1 MLLQMALFH
10 SFLWL
15 IFHYLYTTSSLFIH
29 LLTDTNVAFMS
40 WPLKIMLLWTLG
52 CMYLFELQFFSF
64 TDIWPG
70 VRLLDHMVIL
80 FFFYFYL
87 FIFGCTGSSLL
98 WAGFSPVVLSQGY
111 SLAAVHRPPV
121 VGLLLLQST
130 GFKVSFSSCG
140 AQVQLS
146 HGMVDL
152 PGKLEGPGRSKPEI
166 EPMSPP
172 LAGGFFSTVPPGN
185 SPSSLKPSF
194 FVSPAARPVLH

>member
-1 MLLQMALFH
+1 M
-10 SFLWL
+10 
-15 IFHYLYTTSSLFIH
+15 
-29 LLTDTNVAFMS
+29 
-40 WPLKIMLLWTLG
+40 
-52 CMYLFELQFFSF
+52 
-64 TDIWPG
+64 
-70 VRLLDHMVIL
+70 
-80 FFFYFYL
+80 
-87 FIFGCTGSSLL
+87 
-98 WAGFSPVVLSQGY
+98 LSQGY